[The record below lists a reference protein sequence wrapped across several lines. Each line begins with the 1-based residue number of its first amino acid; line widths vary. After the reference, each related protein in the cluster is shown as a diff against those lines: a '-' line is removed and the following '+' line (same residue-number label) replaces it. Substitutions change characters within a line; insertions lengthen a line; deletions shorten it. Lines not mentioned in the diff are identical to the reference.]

1 MRVQRGASGRPSS
14 LEEGRGLAVAPS
26 VRGDAS
32 LESFN
37 SYRKRDRV
45 NEWQREPGDQGGGGG
60 VRCVCVDGWVCRVCV
75 CVCVWVG
82 G

>member
-1 MRVQRGASGRPSS
+1 MRVQSGASGRPSS

-60 VRCVCVDGWVCRVCV
+60 GKMCVCGWM
-75 CVCVWVG
+75 G
-82 G
+82 L

>member
-1 MRVQRGASGRPSS
+1 MVPRAVPPALVGVGV
-14 LEEGRGLAVAPS
+14 GVGLAVAPS

-45 NEWQREPGDQGGGGG
+45 NEWQREPRDPGGGGG
-60 VRCVCVDGWVCRVCV
+60 LGRV
-75 CVCVWVG
+75 
-82 G
+82 

>member
-1 MRVQRGASGRPSS
+1 MLVIMRVQSGASGRPPRPAG
-14 LEEGRGLAVAPS
+14 GRGLAVAPS

-45 NEWQREPGDQGGGGG
+45 NEWQREPGDQRGLGGE
-60 VRCVCVDGWVCRVCV
+60 
-75 CVCVWVG
+75 
-82 G
+82 